1 MLIGL
6 FQVCAKKKQ
15 NAQVFGQY
23 TCQNI
28 CERFFL
34 SKLNVFNF
42 FFIIIIYSEHLQLNI
57 YIWCELL
64 TDSQYDWNT
73 VDTP

>member
-6 FQVCAKKKQ
+6 FQVCAKQ
-15 NAQVFGQY
+15 NKMLKCFDNTHVKTY
-23 TCQNI
+23 VSDS
-28 CERFFL
+28 FFL
-34 SKLNVFNF
+34 NWTCLF